1 MNSNA
6 YHAQNV
12 EESVQRVNAPPPK
25 RRPSMRSVSL
35 ESTQWKCT
43 HLTLL
48 VEIPYNPKENSFQNA
63 FLKFLA
69 GEKSSSL
76 EAFAQEPILR
86 KPKDN
91 VYIGA
96 VNSGIML
103 SSLGQPTGSMGY
115 QTYTINDE
123 ARMEEIMVIGRP
135 MYDDS
140 KGVKVNP
147 LLKNLPNNTNNNQ
160 TNAFL
165 SQAITL
171 TTNAQQHKNSQQQ
184 QQQHYI
190 NTLNGLFQNASTD
203 GNLLQNAVS
212 RMLWICCYYYY
223 CSCSF
228 RQR

>member
-1 MNSNA
+1 MSTTLKTWKNPSNGSM
-6 YHAQNV
+6 HHRRNDD
-12 EESVQRVNAPPPK
+12 RVC
-25 RRPSMRSVSL
+25 VLSL
-35 ESTQWKCT
+35 GSTQKMWT
-43 HLTLL
+43 RLTLL

-140 KGVKVNP
+140 KGVKINP

-171 TTNAQQHKNSQQQ
+171 TSNAQHQKNSQ

-203 GNLLQNAVS
+203 VNLLQNAVR
-212 RMLWICCYYYY
+212 RMSWRCCY
-223 CSCSF
+223 CPCSF